1 MRYEGVKASPLPP
14 LTPSAPSNSMYNVI
28 YTQLHA
34 LTSHIY
40 NRVSFQLNFGHGLK
54 LAIELRFSKTF
65 PLGKG
70 FLLFKYEAPESPTR
84 DAVAGGNSQAHQD
97 QLHTTLSRVASS
109 EAPGSPH
116 LRRCRRWE
124 LPGPPG

>member
-1 MRYEGVKASPLPP
+1 MDKKKL
-14 LTPSAPSNSMYNVI
+14 SNI
-28 YTQLHA
+28 
-34 LTSHIY
+34 

-70 FLLFKYEAPESPTR
+70 FLIFKYEAPESPTR
-84 DAVAGGNSQAHQD
+84 DAVAGGNSQGHQD
-97 QLHTTLSRVASS
+97 QLHATLSRVASS

-124 LPGPPG
+124 LPGPPGSTPRDAVVVG